1 MCVFFFSHFYKLVFF
16 TDSESQKGKD
26 IFFFKIFIWLQQV
39 LVAACNIFSC
49 GACEIQFP
57 NQGWKQDPALG
68 AWSLSHWTVRD
79 VPIRTHCMQCYT
91 TSTQYSSSI
100 QKEFSGSDSKESTCN
115 RGDSGL
121 IPELGRSP
129 GEGNGNPLQYSCLE
143 NPMDRGA
150 WWPTYS
156 PCGHKELEITE

>member
-1 MCVFFFSHFYKLVFF
+1 MCVF
-16 TDSESQKGKD
+16 
-26 IFFFKIFIWLQQV
+26 IFFFTLTNLSFLLTLKAKRIRTSFLKILIWLQQV
-39 LVAACNIFSC
+39 LVAGHVRYSSPTRDGNRT
-49 GACEIQFP
+49 
-57 NQGWKQDPALG
+57 PALG
-68 AWSLSHWTVRD
+68 AWSLSHWTIRD

-143 NPMDRGA
+143 KPMDRGD

-156 PCGHKELEITE
+156 PCSHKESEMTK